1 MDTSVDGFCPHSLT
15 IFLSIM
21 GQCCVTSLTGMSDIV
36 TLIYIYWWQDMQ
48 STAAL
53 GLLQSQSTRPCLD
66 FSRLTLYPI
75 NLLADFKLSSFTIP
89 HFKVSEHILARY
101 AIPLED
107 GLSLTST
114 ALKVR

>member
-1 MDTSVDGFCPHSLT
+1 
-15 IFLSIM
+15 
-21 GQCCVTSLTGMSDIV
+21 
-36 TLIYIYWWQDMQ
+36 MQ

-114 ALKVR
+114 ALKYTASCCVAQRDSYLSDAPWLYQTAADWMLED